1 MKKKIICLKIVF
13 LCLCLVF
20 AMKGKTHADVGS
32 FDRFRETNGIEI
44 IEDEEKE
51 QYRIKIDIPN
61 VEEQCLFTVRN
72 IYNSMIYLQAYQQ
85 NKDICVCKVCGK
97 DFIKTSN
104 NQKTCGKSCSDV
116 LQRLNVAKR
125 NEKNRK
131 TEVKE
136 QKVI

>member
-1 MKKKIICLKIVF
+1 
-13 LCLCLVF
+13 
-20 AMKGKTHADVGS
+20 
-32 FDRFRETNGIEI
+32 
-44 IEDEEKE
+44 
-51 QYRIKIDIPN
+51 
-61 VEEQCLFTVRN
+61 
-72 IYNSMIYLQAYQQ
+72 MIYLQAYQQ

-104 NQKTCGKSCSDV
+104 NQKTCGKACSDL

>member
-1 MKKKIICLKIVF
+1 M
-13 LCLCLVF
+13 
-20 AMKGKTHADVGS
+20 
-32 FDRFRETNGIEI
+32 
-44 IEDEEKE
+44 
-51 QYRIKIDIPN
+51 
-61 VEEQCLFTVRN
+61 
-72 IYNSMIYLQAYQQ
+72 
-85 NKDICVCKVCGK
+85 CGK